1 MLFISGTAS
10 ILGHETVHAGDAAA
24 QTRESLRNIE
34 AVLDA
39 ANHGS
44 NPRTAL
50 ALTDLCYKIYVRRVA
65 DQSLIER
72 ELRSVLGDKAR
83 VLYLHADLCRRELL
97 VEIEAS
103 GCSNARA

>member
-1 MLFISGTAS
+1 
-10 ILGHETVHAGDAAA
+10 LGHETVHVGDAVA

-34 AVLDA
+34 AVLGA

-44 NPRTAL
+44 GVRAPL

-65 DQSLIER
+65 DQSSIER
-72 ELRSVLGDKAR
+72 ELRGVLGHKAR
-83 VLYLHADLCRRELL
+83 ALYLHADLCRRDLL